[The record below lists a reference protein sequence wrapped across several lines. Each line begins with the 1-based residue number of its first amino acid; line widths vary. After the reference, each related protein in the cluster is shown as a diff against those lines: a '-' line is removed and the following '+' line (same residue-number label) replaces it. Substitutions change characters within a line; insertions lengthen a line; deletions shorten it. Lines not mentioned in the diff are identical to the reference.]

1 MGSYATRP
9 ICNKYFFPSAHCF
22 PVIDQFMFYKYFFP
36 SFDFLIISVGLIIR
50 KSTES
55 NYFKGIWSYT
65 NSISKLSWYDMYTF
79 REVLG
84 SQFFGP
90 IFWTNFL
97 DPKFFGPKFFETIY
111 WTNFL
116 DQFKNLEDWSWGLIL
131 RILRILR
138 IDHENLEDLE
148 DWSWEYWGSWGSIL
162 RLLRILR
169 WYTQS
174 VLIRARAL
182 DQFFGSI
189 FWTFIYQAHN
199 EEATFLTFPVG
210 FWIQI
215 IFFQLEF

>member
-97 DPKFFGPKFFETIY
+97 DPKFLYPNFLDPNFLKQFIGPIFWTQIFWIQIFWTEFFGPKFFEPRNF
-111 WTNFL
+111 WTWIFWPKFFDPNF
-116 DQFKNLEDWSWGLIL
+116 WTW
-131 RILRILR
+131 
-138 IDHENLEDLE
+138 
-148 DWSWEYWGSWGSIL
+148 
-162 RLLRILR
+162 
-169 WYTQS
+169 
-174 VLIRARAL
+174 
-182 DQFFGSI
+182 I
-189 FWTFIYQAHN
+189 FWTQI
-199 EEATFLTFPVG
+199 
-210 FWIQI
+210 FWINLLDHFFGQI
-215 IFFQLEF
+215 TENVHEGLTYFFGYFKSRHIGTL